1 VTKFFAE
8 FVSNPGSPAMSD
20 KVEIVSVPMMLSRTD
35 IPEAIDVTPLES
47 EPEEDPQVRIK
58 AYDMFLNSAMDL
70 EQIAVALA
78 VPSKAVRSWARQG
91 NWVSRKQDL
100 LDVAIKAS
108 EQRMQEFVIKERLP
122 TAERH
127 LKVAQGIEETID
139 KTLEKVKHDDGSADP
154 RVIKTLAEALSSSA
168 GVSGKAVGI
177 TEAGLGVTQDQANK
191 KMPVVIINL
200 APTLSQKSD

>member
-1 VTKFFAE
+1 
-8 FVSNPGSPAMSD
+8 MSQD
-20 KVEIVSVPMMLSRTD
+20 AVEIVSVPMMLSRTD

-70 EQIAVALA
+70 DQIAVALA
-78 VPSKAVRSWARQG
+78 LPVRSLRTWARQG

-100 LDVAIKAS
+100 LDVAVKAS
-108 EQRMQEFVIKERLP
+108 EQKMQEFVIKERQP

-127 LKVAQGIEETID
+127 LKVAKGLEETID
-139 KTLEKVKHDDGSADP
+139 KTLEKVKRDDGSADP

-177 TEAGLGVTQDQANK
+177 TEAGVGIGQDQASK

-200 APTLSQKSD
+200 APTLSQRTD